1 MKWKRGFIMSS
12 VNLNIRTDKEIKRE
26 AERIFSELGLN
37 MSTAV
42 NLFLRKS
49 IRDNGLPF
57 DLKLSQDDLTLAAI
71 KEASKIANDP
81 TVESYSNI
89 ADLKKALE
97 K

>member
-1 MKWKRGFIMSS
+1 MSS
-12 VNLNIRTDKEIKRE
+12 VNLNIRIDKEIKGE

-37 MSTAV
+37 MTTAV

-57 DLKLSQDDLTLAAI
+57 DLKLSQGDITLAAI

-89 ADLKKALE
+89 ADLKNALE